1 IAMGITLVVFSTQ
14 ILQVASVSDRNQS
27 AGDDELADT
36 QQDGLSIISEAD
48 LECESERV
56 NGSPL
61 KLPLSQQPD
70 AGDCKDN
77 CHTAR
82 STLLSVISG
91 VGELNIEDN
100 PQKAAE
106 SASSPTP
113 ADTPY
118 PDCPYLLLD
127 VRDRDQYDCCHI
139 ISGLKVIAQK
149 FPSGMTTGCIPAS
162 CLSSPNSLKGR
173 KCSVAQQPAQ
183 AAEKRCRFTSD
194 ELEKIQE
201 QMEEMIIPSYSDTAA
216 GPQPAVVRVLPQLGE
231 TAPEFRAADPG
242 NNPQPHLLKQQAYF
256 HQKASLEFVF
266 MLLAAVRKLFQEV
279 DNGSKCCCVFTTI
292 GHCIILSTV

>member
-1 IAMGITLVVFSTQ
+1 MVKSCFS
-14 ILQVASVSDRNQS
+14 S
-27 AGDDELADT
+27 
-36 QQDGLSIISEAD
+36 
-48 LECESERV
+48 
-56 NGSPL
+56 
-61 KLPLSQQPD
+61 
-70 AGDCKDN
+70 
-77 CHTAR
+77 
-82 STLLSVISG
+82 
-91 VGELNIEDN
+91 
-100 PQKAAE
+100 
-106 SASSPTP
+106 
-113 ADTPY
+113 
-118 PDCPYLLLD
+118 
-127 VRDRDQYDCCHI
+127 
-139 ISGLKVIAQK
+139 LKVIAQK

-183 AAEKRCRFTSD
+183 AAEKRWRFTSD

-201 QMEEMIIPSYSDTAA
+201 QMEEMIIPSYSDSKLKPHFFFPQRNFCSRPFSLARIMQVTCQVAHRPTAA

-242 NNPQPHLLKQQAYF
+242 NNPQPYLLKQQAYF

-266 MLLAAVRKLFQEV
+266 MLLAAVRKVFQEV